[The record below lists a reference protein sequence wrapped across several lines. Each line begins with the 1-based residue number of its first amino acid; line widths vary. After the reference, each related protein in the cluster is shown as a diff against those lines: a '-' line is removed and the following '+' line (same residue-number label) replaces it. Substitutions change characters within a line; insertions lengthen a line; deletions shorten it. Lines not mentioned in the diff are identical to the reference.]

1 MAVRGTFDLNDR
13 PATEALGRV
22 KRAGAEADLT
32 LQGLGKTMDDV
43 FSERNGSEARMYVK
57 DLNEVRDAAAEVEA
71 ALRTLGATDSRPKV
85 HLDGY
90 EETMAKAD
98 RLEER
103 LRKLGTVTARPNVST
118 STSSHGRAGGS
129 GLGSGSLGIPFA
141 GSIPYPLV
149 AAALGAAPP
158 LIGGAAGLIGSAGS
172 AALGAGALGLTGY
185 ATAGVGAGL
194 AAGPT
199 IATIKGIKEASKA
212 LAAYQKQV
220 IQTGPNSKAAEQKL
234 RLYNIAIKEQ
244 PGAGEFLKAKTLF
257 GREFNAMTKPGQ
269 EAVAGIGTRGI
280 NLGRELLPTIAPL
293 SNEFLGEAQNQVGN
307 FANFLGG
314 NRSKSFINSIGS
326 EAVNDLAPA
335 EKTIENIAGT
345 VMNLA
350 QASRP
355 FFHEGVI
362 FLEHWTKGWKGS
374 TNDLNSTRSAIGGMV
389 DDLKAW
395 GHLGGAGFQ
404 LIEDLLKPAAGSGTS
419 MVDDLTGQL
428 ETWDE
433 WVKDNPREITAFF
446 EKSAEGTEKIAGGL
460 GKITGFLFEIGQQL
474 TPLVE
479 EGATLVSTLSSAG
492 LLSTGGLPLLLA
504 GGAGVKSLRAGIG
517 NKARGGT
524 TGTTGGFIPIGG
536 GRGPSSFGSF
546 GEGRYGSSLGAG
558 ELGSAYALEREAG
571 LGRVGSLATVGR
583 ATKLGGALETG
594 ARGFAGSFLPY
605 LAISAGLGAA
615 GTEGGL
621 RERLLGGLNA
631 ATLGAIPK
639 AETTTE
645 QLEKGNAQGRFLVKK
660 ALNEPGSFQE
670 KNARLT
676 GLLRRTNASGH
687 GATNYSEMSAAE
699 KTFVG
704 SHGAAGTAPGG
715 DVRNPETQFARMTA
729 IEKAREG
736 FRQYQG
742 EARKGR
748 AEGKIGEIG
757 ESFGIRE
764 EHHRKGAGRTA
775 IGELEAEAKTFHG
788 NTLKQFDQMGTEW
801 ARELAKGNPKLKGV
815 VNEYAEGIE
824 QRFARMGQQIEV
836 INGKIVDT
844 SGKSWGKVN
853 ELLTTN
859 SQIAYAEVNKNFTAL
874 EKRAFA
880 ILEHMGYKSGQAQSI
895 VHEAQTG
902 KPTQRGSEL
911 NAQAHNH
918 GQAGQTINNMTAK
931 GPHAATGGRIP
942 YTGSLHDNVQLP
954 GGGVAAGGELVIPNR
969 HTELRVDKMLG
980 QFGTS
985 LGREIGMEGR
995 AHSEPFRAFQY
1006 ATGGR
1011 RGARGGPSSGTAW
1024 RGVGPTGLHQGI
1036 KAVASSVLGH
1046 YPGLSVTSTT
1056 SGTHVA
1062 NSLHYA
1068 GEAVDIGGDT
1078 QTMFDASAWIK
1089 QSGLYRQLTEGI
1101 HNPNLSVN
1109 DGKFVDPSYYAAV
1122 WAEHANHIHLGVAHA
1137 VGSLGK
1143 LSANAGGAKGG
1154 LGAVGGSA
1162 QHIRLQAAA
1171 SKLGGFGGAMVTRSN
1186 EMQAAGMEQNINK
1199 ILGKRGG
1206 GGLSAGPYVGGTSRR
1221 AVESQIARTLF
1232 QRGANKIGAA
1242 GIIGNAYGESG
1253 MVPGAEGTGG
1263 GGLWGFTAGAIS
1275 LANLKAAGGAN
1286 WENPRFQ
1293 TDFMLQHGGAGLIPQ
1308 LNKQS
1313 SAEAAA
1319 AYFMN
1324 NWEHPG
1330 IPRQSV
1336 REEGARTA
1344 YSQGFSLGGRRPGF
1358 AGWFAKGGHFR
1369 VKNPM
1374 LFGAGEGHQAE
1385 DVHITPAGRGGST
1398 GSGHTFKIALDLR
1411 GAHIGNEADA
1421 KRLAKKLADELAGE
1435 LAGHLESSDGVPERK
1450 ITG

>member
-22 KRAGAEADLT
+22 KREGAETDAVLAS
-32 LQGLGKTMDDV
+32 LGKTMDEV
-43 FSERNGSEARMYVK
+43 FSERNATEARAYVK

-71 ALRTLGATDSRPKV
+71 ALRTLGASDARPKI

-90 EETMAKAD
+90 EETLAKID
-98 RLEER
+98 RVEER
-103 LRKLGTVTARPNVST
+103 MRKLGTVTARPNVST
-118 STSSHGRAGGS
+118 RTSTHGS
-129 GLGSGSLGIPFA
+129 SGSSFGHGGGLDIPFA

-158 LIGGAAGLIGSAGS
+158 LIGGATGLIASAGS

-199 IATIKGIKEASKA
+199 IATIKGIKEASTA

-234 RLYNIAIKEQ
+234 RLYNIAIREQ

-269 EAVAGIGTRGI
+269 ESVAGIGTRGI

-335 EKTIENIAGT
+335 EKTIENIADT

-362 FLEHWTKGWKGS
+362 FLEQWTKGWKGS
-374 TNDLNSTRSAIGGMV
+374 TSDLNSTRSAVGGMV
-389 DDLKAW
+389 NDLKAW
-395 GHLGGAGFQ
+395 GHLGGAGFE
-404 LIEDLLKPAAGSGTS
+404 LIEDLLKPATGPGTS
-419 MVDDLTGQL
+419 MVDDLTSQL

-433 WVKDNPREITAFF
+433 WVKNNPREITTFF

-504 GGAGVKSLRAGIG
+504 GGAGVRQFKSGLGKKISGSSGGGAGV
-517 NKARGGT
+517 
-524 TGTTGGFIPIGG
+524 IPFVGG
-536 GRGPSSFGSF
+536 GRGPSTFGSF
-546 GEGRYGSSLGAG
+546 GANRYGATLGAG
-558 ELGSAYALEREAG
+558 EIGSAYALEREAG
-571 LGRVGSLATVGR
+571 LGRIGALSTVARSTKIGGAAESLGRGFVGSLV
-583 ATKLGGALETG
+583 
-594 ARGFAGSFLPY
+594 PY
-605 LAISAGLGAA
+605 LAVSGGLGAL
-615 GTEGGL
+615 GTEG
-621 RERLLGGLNA
+621 N
-631 ATLGAIPK
+631 I
-639 AETTTE
+639 
-645 QLEKGNAQGRFLVKK
+645 LEKIAAGANQATFGLF
-660 ALNEPGSFQE
+660 PGPHNKIAE
-670 KNARLT
+670 
-676 GLLRRTNASGH
+676 
-687 GATNYSEMSAAE
+687 AE
-699 KTFVG
+699 K
-704 SHGAAGTAPGG
+704 GARQGQYILSNITGQKGLTLAQKERRLYGAYTHTVEIGTQGIG
-715 DVRNPETQFARMTA
+715 PETLSEEE
-729 IEKAREG
+729 EKARAKTIAHG
-736 FRQYQG
+736 RVAFREYQG
-742 EARKGR
+742 EARQGR
-748 AEGKIGEIG
+748 AQGVVASIG
-757 ESFGIRE
+757 ESFGIRA
-764 EHHRKGAGRTA
+764 EHGRKGAGRTA
-775 IGELEAEAKTFHG
+775 IGELESEAKTFHG
-788 NTLKQFDQMGTEW
+788 NTLKQFDQMGVEW

-824 QRFARMGQQIEV
+824 QRFARMGQSIEV

-844 SGKSWGKVN
+844 SGKSWSKVN

-859 SQIAYAEVNKNFTAL
+859 SQIAYSEVNKNFTAL

-880 ILEHMGYKSGQAQSI
+880 ILEHMGYKPGQAQSI

-918 GQAGQTINNMTAK
+918 GQASATINSMGS
-931 GPHAATGGRIP
+931 GPKAATGGRIP

-969 HTELRVDKMLG
+969 HTELRVDRMLG

-985 LGREIGMEGR
+985 LGREINMEGR

-1011 RGARGGPSSGTAW
+1011 RGARPGPSTGTAW
-1024 RGVGPTGLHQGI
+1024 RGIGPAGLHQGI
-1036 KAVASSVLGH
+1036 KEVASTVLGH

-1089 QSGLYRQLTEGI
+1089 QTGLYRQLTEGI

-1143 LSANAGGAKGG
+1143 LSAGAGGAKGG

-1206 GGLSAGPYVGGTSRR
+1206 GGVTAGPYLGGTSRR
-1221 AVESQIARTLF
+1221 AVESQIARVLF

-1242 GIIGNAYGESG
+1242 GIIGNAYRESG
-1253 MVPGAEGTGG
+1253 MDPGAEGTGG

-1286 WENPRFQ
+1286 WKNPRFQ
-1293 TDFMLQHGGAGLIPQ
+1293 TDFMLQHGGAGLIPA
-1308 LNKQS
+1308 LNKQP

-1324 NWEHPG
+1324 QWERPG
-1330 IPRQSV
+1330 IPALSD
-1336 REEGARTA
+1336 REAGARVA

-1374 LFGAGEGHQAE
+1374 LFGAGEGHRAE
-1385 DVHITPAGRGGST
+1385 DVSITPAGQGST
-1398 GSGHTFKIALDLR
+1398 GTGGHTFKIALDLR

-1421 KRLAKKLADELAGE
+1421 KRIAKKLADELAGE
-1435 LAGHLESSDGVPERK
+1435 LAGMMESSDGLPERK